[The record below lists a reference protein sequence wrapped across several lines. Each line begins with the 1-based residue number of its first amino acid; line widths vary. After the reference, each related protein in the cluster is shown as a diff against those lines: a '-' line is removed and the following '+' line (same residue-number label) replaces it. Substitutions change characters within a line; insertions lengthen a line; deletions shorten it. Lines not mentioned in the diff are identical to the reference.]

1 MFQSVQ
7 TGFDATIEIT
17 FATALADFFYCAIL
31 RYILEWR
38 IYMENVIE
46 VNQVTKS
53 FGNAMVL
60 KEVSVSFEKGKIH
73 GLIGRNGSG
82 KTMLMKCICG
92 FVPVTSG
99 TITVNGKIIGKDV
112 DVPDNLGAI
121 IETPG
126 FLYNYSGYNNL
137 KFLASIN
144 KKIDKQAIK
153 DSIELVGLDPNS
165 KKHVGKYSLGMRQ
178 RLGLAQAI
186 MENPE
191 ILLLDEPMNGL
202 DKHGV
207 EEMRELFKKLV
218 NEGKT
223 IIMANHSA
231 EDIEMLCDTVCEM
244 DLGEL
249 TKIK

>member
-1 MFQSVQ
+1 MSQ
-7 TGFDATIEIT
+7 TGFDVTIEIT

-31 RYILEWR
+31 RYVSEWR

-53 FGNAMVL
+53 FGNATVL

-99 TITVNGKIIGKDV
+99 TITVNGKVIGKDV

-186 MENPE
+186 MENPD